1 MRGRLIIWT
10 MTSRLSARLAA
21 WMPISLIAAA
31 AGALCLYAY
40 FLPDA
45 PGGAA
50 VLDSRWISSPAFT
63 ESGDV
68 IPYLLRFCSS
78 FLFLGLFP
86 LIASG
91 VLLPRTHGNSL
102 WSMIG
107 LRRPV
112 YGLFTWKPF
121 LPLFLTFII
130 VGALGSRDAGLASYY
145 PYSKTLTVDSASIP
159 LFALHALS
167 YILLFYI
174 PWELL
179 FRGIFILPLLNYFLE
194 DPGED
199 PGTIDSRALTLASLQ
214 VIPSALLHF
223 GHPISESLGAVV
235 FGAVAGFTV
244 LHYRSIWP
252 AVILHASSGLALD
265 LTLTLK
271 ALS

>member
-1 MRGRLIIWT
+1 
-10 MTSRLSARLAA
+10 MTLRLSARLSA
-21 WMPISLIAAA
+21 WVPISLIAAA
-31 AGALCLYAY
+31 AAALSLYAY

-45 PGGAA
+45 PGGEA
-50 VLDSRWISSPAFT
+50 VLHARWISSPAFA

-86 LIASG
+86 LIACA
-91 VLLPRTHGNSL
+91 VLLPRTQGRSL
-102 WSMIG
+102 PAMIG
-107 LRRPV
+107 LCRPV
-112 YGLFTWKPF
+112 YGLFSWKPF
-121 LPLFLTFII
+121 LPLLLTCII
-130 VGALGSRDAGLASYY
+130 VGALGSGDAALASYY

-167 YILLFYI
+167 YVLLFYI

-179 FRGIFILPLLNYFLE
+179 FRGIFILPLLNYLLE
-194 DPGED
+194 DPGK
-199 PGTIDSRALTLASLQ
+199 IDSRALTLASLQ
-214 VIPSALLHF
+214 MIPSALLHF

-271 ALS
+271 VLL